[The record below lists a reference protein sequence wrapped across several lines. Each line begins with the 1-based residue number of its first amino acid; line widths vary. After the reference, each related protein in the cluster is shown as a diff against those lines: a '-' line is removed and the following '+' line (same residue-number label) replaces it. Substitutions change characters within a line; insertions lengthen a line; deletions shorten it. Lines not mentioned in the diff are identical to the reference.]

1 MKYGRRSFGTVKTH
15 WAWPT
20 SATTSSFRKAANS
33 AARLAPQEG
42 QSPRPLQ
49 GEGEQVLG
57 GAVGAAD
64 AGEAPLEDAAV
75 EVSRDDPVEKA
86 APEAVAALE
95 EILPSPFD
103 GLEQGLEQRVQGR
116 LGGPARPISGCFHGP
131 RPWRVSCRRA
141 ENSASGSGAEVSA
154 RVDGG
159 DSGPR

>member
-1 MKYGRRSFGTVKTH
+1 VSDVGDHLVLEEGGELGGALGPAGRAEPAS
-15 WAWPT
+15 
-20 SATTSSFRKAANS
+20 
-33 AARLAPQEG
+33 LA
-42 QSPRPLQ
+42 

-75 EVSRDDPVEKA
+75 EVPRDHPVEEA
-86 APEAVAALE
+86 TPEAVSALE
-95 EILPSPFD
+95 EILPRPLD

-131 RPWRVSCRRA
+131 RPWRVSRRRA

-154 RVDGG
+154 GVDGG